1 MGKGFQ
7 AQVEGKKYFLNDTQE
22 YQQALDKIND
32 ILKTGPITTGE
43 EPGGEDFA
51 GAEPAAGG
59 GGGGDF
65 PGGEAGG
72 AVDTTA
78 DFEAEETPGE
88 EEAGTEPET
97 PEAL

>member
-1 MGKGFQ
+1 MG
-7 AQVEGKKYFLNDTQE
+7 KYFLNTLPE

-51 GAEPAAGG
+51 GAPEPAAGG

-72 AVDTTA
+72 GEEAAAEFEAPGEDTTA
-78 DFEAEETPGE
+78 GGE
-88 EEAGTEPET
+88 EGGAEPET
-97 PEAL
+97 PEEL